1 MGKLINALKRLPKRT
16 TALVAIVA
24 AAIVVPATLFAWGPD
39 RPTYTINNPADHITF
54 NSITDNPN
62 IGDERNFVGIR
73 ENGTNGT
80 WSDNIT
86 VQPGKEYV
94 VRMYVHNNAASSLN
108 LVAENVT
115 AKVNLPTNTAKSLQ
129 VNGFI
134 NSTNA
139 SPQEVY
145 DHAVMNSDKDFNL
158 AYQAGTL
165 KYFTNASGANGFNIP
180 ESVFTS
186 AGAKLGYDKLDGKIP
201 GCFQYAGY
209 LTFIVKPQFSNP
221 NSDFSVNKQVRKD
234 GSGAAFAESTNVMP
248 GDTVNYRVEV
258 KSTGNT
264 AINNVVVKDKL
275 PAGMTLVPGTV
286 KILNANNPGGA
297 YIQDGDKIVS
307 TGVNIGHYSPGSNA
321 LVIFNAK
328 VAANDQLPTCGPNK
342 LTNIAS
348 AQPEGQNPKEDG
360 ADVNVPKECKPEAK
374 YTCDSLTVAKIE
386 RTKFKFDTKYT
397 AENATLKKIEYVI
410 RDEQGTEI
418 ARQTSTDYTQNKVG
432 KYTVEAIVT
441 FTVDGQDKTATSP
454 ACKKP
459 FEVVKENTP
468 AIKIEKTVDGVEHKQ
483 VGVDQEFTYQIVVT
497 NTGEV
502 DLTNAVVTDKAPAG
516 VTFIKAS
523 AGTITNNAW
532 TYTIASLKIGQSTSF
547 TITAKVPSY
556 VAGNIVNTVCVDSPQ
571 IPGNPDD
578 CDDASIE
585 VPPTPEKPCV
595 PGTDAACT
603 KTPEVPTELPKTG
616 AGDGI
621 IAILGVGSL
630 IGAIGYYIASRR
642 ALSA

>member
-16 TALVAIVA
+16 TALIAIVA

-73 ENGTNGT
+73 ENGSNST

-145 DHAVMNSDKDFNL
+145 DHAVMNSAQDFNL
-158 AYQAGTL
+158 AYQPGTL

-209 LTFIVKPQFSNP
+209 LTFVVKPQFANP
-221 NSDFSVNKQVRKD
+221 SSDFSVNKQVRKD
-234 GSGAAFAESTNVMP
+234 GTGAAFAESTNVMP
-248 GDTVNYRVEV
+248 GDTVNYRIEV
-258 KSTGNT
+258 KNTGNA
-264 AINNVVVKDKL
+264 AINNVIVKDKL
-275 PAGMTLVPGTV
+275 PAGVTLVPGTV
-286 KILNANNPGGA
+286 EILNANNPGGA
-297 YIQDGDKIVS
+297 YIQDGDKVVT
-307 TGVNIGHYSPGSNA
+307 TGVNIGAYSPGSNA

-374 YTCDSLTVAKIE
+374 YACDALTVTKIE
-386 RTKFKFDTKYT
+386 RTKFKFETKYT
-397 AENATLKKIEYVI
+397 VENATLKGIQYVI
-410 RDEQGTEI
+410 RDAQGKEI
-418 ARQTSTDYTQNKVG
+418 ARQSGSDYTQENVG
-432 KYTVEAIVT
+432 KYTVEAVLT
-441 FTVDGQDKTATSP
+441 VTVDGQDKTVTSD

-468 AIKIEKTVDGVEHKQ
+468 GIVIEKKVDGVKQKQ
-483 VGVDQEFTYQIVVT
+483 VGVDQEFTYQLVVT

-502 DLTNAVVTDKAPAG
+502 DLTDSVVTDKAPAG

-523 AGTITNNAW
+523 AGTITDNAW
-532 TYTIASLKIGQSTSF
+532 NYTIASLKVGQSTSF

-556 VAGNIVNTVCVDSPQ
+556 IAGSIVNTACVDSPQ
-571 IPGNPDD
+571 VPGTPDS
-578 CDDASIE
+578 CDKATVE
-585 VPPTPEKPCV
+585 VPKPCV
-595 PGTDAACT
+595 PGTDTACT
-603 KTPEVPTELPKTG
+603 KTPEIPSELPKTG

-621 IAILGVGSL
+621 IAIIGAGS
-630 IGAIGYYIASRR
+630 IIAAIGYYIASRR